1 MWRPRCSTSVAKL
14 RLPWRIGFWLL
25 LLAASGAGYALWKK
39 SPTEQAPQ
47 KYKTEVVDRGDIVQS
62 ITANGT
68 LNPVVV
74 INVGTQISGTIQKLH
89 VNFNDQVSAGQ
100 ILAELDPSLL
110 NAAIKQGEANLASA
124 EANVRLAQTKEIR
137 ARTLVTKGFVVQ
149 SQLDEAVHELAAT
162 RAQVNVARAQAERD
176 RANLHYGVIRSP
188 ISGIVIARPV
198 DIGQTVAA
206 SFQTPTLFQIAQDLK
221 VMQIDT
227 SIAEADIGKIK
238 VNQEVQFSV
247 DAFPEKHYQG
257 RVKQI
262 RLNPSIQQ
270 NVVSYNVVIAADNA
284 EGSLLPGM
292 TAHVQINTQRRE
304 QVLRIVNSALR
315 FRPAGDEEST
325 RSAGPKIYKLV
336 RENAVAVSIKTGI
349 ADNQYT
355 EILSGDLREGDTIIT
370 RQLGS
375 RKTSGEQAPFR
386 FRMM

>member
-1 MWRPRCSTSVAKL
+1 MAKL

-25 LLAASGAGYALWKK
+25 LLVASGAGYGLWKK
-39 SPTEQAPQ
+39 TPAEQTPQ
-47 KYKTEVVDRGDIVQS
+47 KYKTEAIDRGDIVQS

-68 LNPVVV
+68 INPVVV
-74 INVGTQISGTIQKLH
+74 VNVGTQISGTIQKLH

-110 NAAIKQGEANLASA
+110 NAAIKQSEASLASA
-124 EANVRLAQTKEIR
+124 EANVRLAQTKETR

-149 SQLDEAVHELAAT
+149 SQLDEAVHELAAA
-162 RAQVNVARAQAERD
+162 RAQVKVVKAQAERD
-176 RANLHYGVIRSP
+176 QANLRYGIIRSP
-188 ISGIVIARPV
+188 SSGIVIARPV

-238 VNQEVQFSV
+238 VDQEINFSV
-247 DAFPEKHYQG
+247 DAFADRHFKG

-270 NVVSYNVVIAADNA
+270 NVVTYNVVMAADNA

-304 QVLRIVNSALR
+304 AVLRMVNSALR
-315 FRPAGDEEST
+315 FKPNSDEEPA
-325 RSAGPKIYKLV
+325 RGAGPKIYKLV
-336 RENAVAVSIKTGI
+336 GDNAVPVSIKTGI
-349 ADNQYT
+349 ADNLYT
-355 EILSGDLREGDTIIT
+355 EIVSGDLRVGDAVIT
-370 RQLGS
+370 RQLGG
-375 RKTSGEQAPFR
+375 RKGAGEQAPFR
-386 FRMM
+386 FRVM